1 MGITITIT
9 HMKNLYY
16 IVAKTKEEKEKAFD
30 IFKKAGY
37 EYLENYYPDSPIICT
52 DSDGRVYNSAIY
64 DEEWYVPH

>member
-1 MGITITIT
+1 
-9 HMKNLYY
+9 MKTKLYY

-37 EYLENYYPDSPIICT
+37 KYIENYHPDSPIICT
-52 DSDGRVYNSAIY
+52 DSDGSVYNSALY